1 MENNKEN
8 KTQQDILDNP
18 IFNNIIE
25 NITTKLVR
33 RYSLILLMPAI
44 ILLLISIINILQLYT
59 ILTRIPS
66 PPPIL
71 LH

>member
-33 RYSLILLMPAI
+33 RYSLILLMPVI
-44 ILLLISIINILQLYT
+44 ILLLILIINILQLY
-59 ILTRIPS
+59 IVLTRIPVPAS
-66 PPPIL
+66 L
-71 LH
+71 LP